1 MHRSVRAL
9 PLLAGLCALIA
20 VGCRDAQ
27 SPITGPDPDTLT
39 TPPLL
44 EAMIVS
50 NTATTPAV
58 YLSLPPNSVPA
69 GNVIDLTIRSSGEHI
84 RTTLIA
90 GGMDPV
96 PVRAAAGDTI
106 NVAIAVAPGDDTL
119 RYIAVVPIQR
129 PPVLVRTDPPPAK
142 RDVPLNAIL
151 ILVFSEP
158 IKPAALT
165 GAQIQ
170 LTLDGTSVPGSLAF
184 IDPDNLV
191 VGFTPSAPLLPDT
204 TYQLVASQGIED
216 LDGAM
221 LESTVTVSFT
231 TQPGQLPA
239 PAPRIAFA
247 SDREGFGHIYVVN
260 PDGSDLRDLGPGGE
274 PAWSWDGSR
283 IAFGAASLDGTTA
296 DVLVMNADGSNRVRL
311 GEGWSPS
318 WSPDGS
324 QIVFS
329 VDTAI
334 MVMNANGSNRQKL
347 VNLQIPGM
355 PTGSYRIRHPVWA
368 PDGQSIMFGSYG
380 GTAPMIYE
388 QVFVMGTDGSNPH
401 PISPDNWTKESP
413 AWSPDG
419 TQAAV
424 FSWDD
429 IPGGPGTYD
438 NVLAIYDL
446 ATGQRTI
453 YHRPHMQWLRSG
465 LDFSPDGRYIA
476 FTQAFSTMEQY
487 GYRVLILDLQTGLV
501 TPLLP
506 EAVNPVN
513 PNYFDTE
520 PVWSRR

>member
-1 MHRSVRAL
+1 MHRSVRTL
-9 PLLAGLCALIA
+9 PLLAGFYALTVA
-20 VGCRDAQ
+20 GCHDAQ
-27 SPITGPDPDTLT
+27 SPITGPGPDTLT
-39 TPPLL
+39 PPVL

-50 NTATTPAV
+50 NTPTPSV
-58 YLSLPPNSVPA
+58 YLSLPPGSVPA

-84 RTTLIA
+84 STTLTG

-96 PVRAAAGDTI
+96 PVSAAVGDTI
-106 NVAIAVAPGDDTL
+106 DVSIAVAPAGDTL
-119 RYIAVVPIQR
+119 KYIAVVPIGR
-129 PPVLVRTDPPPAK
+129 PPVVVRTDPPPAK

-158 IKPAALT
+158 VKPVTLT
-165 GAQIQ
+165 GTKIQ
-170 LTLDGTSVPGSLAF
+170 LLLDGVPIPGTLGF
-184 IDPDNLV
+184 IDPGNLV

-216 LDGAM
+216 LDGAT
-221 LESTVTVSFT
+221 LQSTVTVSFT
-231 TQPGQLPA
+231 TQPGPLPA
-239 PAPRIAFA
+239 PSPRIAFA
-247 SDREGFGHIYVVN
+247 SDRDGFVHIYVVN
-260 PDGSDLRDLGPGGE
+260 PDGSGLLDLGPGGR

-283 IAFGAASLDGTTA
+283 IAFEDISLDGTTV

-311 GEGWSPS
+311 GQGWTPS

-324 QIVFS
+324 QIAFS

-334 MVMNANGSNRQKL
+334 MVMHANGSNRRKL

-355 PTGSYRIRHPVWA
+355 PIGSQGILSPVWS
-368 PDGQSIMFGSYG
+368 PDGQRIMFGSND
-380 GTAPMIYE
+380 GTVPMIYE
-388 QVFVMGTDGSNPH
+388 QVFTMGADGANTQ
-401 PISPDNWTKESP
+401 PISSDNWTKESP

-419 TQAAV
+419 TRAAV

-429 IPGGPGTYD
+429 IPGSPGTYD

-453 YHRPHMQWLRSG
+453 HHRPHMQWLTNG
-465 LDFSPDGRYIA
+465 LDFAPDGRFVV
-476 FTQAFSTMEQY
+476 FTQGFTTLDQY
-487 GYRVLILDLQTGLV
+487 GYRVMILDLQTGLV

-506 EAVNPVN
+506 EAETPVN